1 MQILF
6 GKLEKNKV
14 NYEQSGF
21 WSQTS
26 MVIIIWGIR
35 FSRNNVRVRQ
45 FQDRACSVE
54 VNKVNSEQSGFS
66 SQSNM
71 LMITLAIRFSRNNA
85 RVRHVQDQAYSVEVN
100 LDPNPKASVHE
111 DPFWIFWSF
120 KPTLITLKT
129 NHYKKEKCPIIKQGH
144 LIDLP

>member
-1 MQILF
+1 MI
-6 GKLEKNKV
+6 
-14 NYEQSGF
+14 
-21 WSQTS
+21 
-26 MVIIIWGIR
+26 

-85 RVRHVQDQAYSVEVN
+85 RVRHFQDQAYSVEVN

-111 DPFWIFWSF
+111 DTF
-120 KPTLITLKT
+120 
-129 NHYKKEKCPIIKQGH
+129 
-144 LIDLP
+144 